1 MLGVSPSSTPQER
14 EGKATYDRYEVRLQ
28 AVQVQGVWRCGRVV
42 RRTRG
47 GSGRRGRGEAPKERV
62 PVSPVWAPG
71 QDRTGHGAP
80 PLARRPHLRPYRLVV
95 PPPSRDPLSDPRPAR
110 RGGALGSALG
120 PGQLP
125 LRIPAADLLPVDAA
139 GHRRALAGPGSFD
152 PVRPGAPAHR
162 APAYRPSHPRADD
175 PRHRRDLLRQGP

>member
-28 AVQVQGVWRCGRVV
+28 AVQVQGVWRCRRVV

-47 GSGRRGRGEAPKERV
+47 GSGRRGLGAAPQQWV
-62 PVSPVWAPG
+62 PVSPVWAAGARSYGSWSSAAGATSAFAAVPSGCTTALERSAVRPTAGTSRRCPG
-71 QDRTGHGAP
+71 
-80 PLARRPHLRPYRLVV
+80 RRPR
-95 PPPSRDPLSDPRPAR
+95 
-110 RGGALGSALG
+110 

-125 LRIPAADLLPVDAA
+125 LRIPAAEVLPVDAA

-152 PVRPGAPAHR
+152 PVRSVAPAHR
-162 APAYRPSHPRADD
+162 APAHGAPHPRADD

>member
-28 AVQVQGVWRCGRVV
+28 AVPIQGISRGGRVV

-47 GSGRRGRGEAPKERV
+47 RSGRRGRGEAPKERV
-62 PVSPVWAPG
+62 PVSRVWAPR
-71 QDRTGHGAP
+71 QDRTGHGVP
-80 PLARRPHLRPYRLVV
+80 PLARRPRLRPYPLVA
-95 PPPSRDPLSDPRPAR
+95 PRPSGDPLPDPRPSR
-110 RGGALGSALG
+110 RGGALGGALG

-125 LRIPAADLLPVDAA
+125 LRIPAAEVLPVDDA
-139 GHRRALAGPGSFD
+139 GRRRAPAGSGPVD
-152 PVRPGAPAHR
+152 PVRPAAPAHR
-162 APAYRPSHPRADD
+162 APAYGAPHPPAED

>member
-28 AVQVQGVWRCGRVV
+28 AVQVQGVWRCRRVL

-47 GSGRRGRGEAPKERV
+47 GSGRRGCGAAPQEWV

-71 QDRTGHGAP
+71 QDRTDHGAP
-80 PLARRPHLRPYRLVV
+80 PLARRPRLRPYRLVA

-110 RGGALGSALG
+110 RGGALGGALG

-139 GHRRALAGPGSFD
+139 GHRRALAGPGSLD
-152 PVRPGAPAHR
+152 PVRPVAPAHR
-162 APAYRPSHPRADD
+162 APAYRPSPPRADD